1 MVQKYYNID
10 PGDISKCCRRTSTF
24 GGWYNGQKMIWMY
37 KKDYDEYPKDKLSE
51 YIPKENDNY
60 TKIVCLNTGEVFD
73 GLIYAAEKIPYEKR
87 EVV

>member
-1 MVQKYYNID
+1 MIQEILVNVVDVLLLLVVGIMV
-10 PGDISKCCRRTSTF
+10 R
-24 GGWYNGQKMIWMY
+24 KMIWMY
-37 KKDYDEYPKDKLSE
+37 KKKDYDEYPKDKLSE